1 MTTPAATSDRET
13 TASATFAP
21 GSLVRA
27 RSREWVVLPDST
39 DELLVL
45 RPLGG
50 SDDDTAGLLVGLEP
64 VERAEFAW
72 PDPDQAGDHLG
83 ARLLADAARLGFRSS
98 AGPFRSFGA
107 IAVEPRPYQLVPLL
121 MALRLDPV
129 RLLIADDVGIGKT
142 VEAGL
147 VAKELLVSGQAK
159 RLCVLCP
166 PHLAEQWQAEL
177 ATKFHIDAELVL
189 TSTASRLERSCGF
202 GESVFDVFPHTIVS
216 TDFIKGERRRDEFVR
231 SAPDLILV
239 DEAHTCAADTRGRGA
254 AHQRYSL
261 LKDLTAKEDRHVVL
275 VTATPH
281 SGNEGAF
288 RSLIGLLDPAFA
300 GLPDDEQI
308 DESTRARLARHFV
321 QRRRADIRAY
331 LDVDTPFPDRLDLPE
346 EDGRYQL
353 TPAYRSFVD
362 EILAW
367 AREAV
372 ADESGGRH
380 RQRVRWWSVLGLL
393 RSLASSPAAAAAT
406 LRNRAAPASTT
417 TIEEADD
424 VGRRSVLDQ
433 DDADDAGRPDATPGA
448 DPDPD
453 ADGTGG
459 TDGAGGTGDTGKTER
474 RRLRALADQADRL
487 AGSEDAKL
495 VHTTRLVRQLL
506 GEGYNPIV
514 FCRFIPTAD
523 YVAEHLAKALGSG
536 VAVESVTGVLP
547 PAEREARVADLG
559 GSARRVLVATDCLSE
574 GVNLQELFDAV
585 VHYDLP
591 WNPTRLE
598 QREGR
603 VDRYG
608 QPSAS
613 VKVATVY
620 GVDNVI
626 DEIVLEVL
634 LRKHKKIRSELGI
647 SIPVPGSNDEFIES
661 VFERLFTPDNRQ
673 LSLFAAPVRAVQET
687 LFAEW
692 DRAAD
697 KEKRSRTRYAHRTI
711 STDEVGAELA
721 AVRFA
726 IGSASDVA
734 RFVRDAVI
742 ALGGTV
748 VGDGASLVTDPVR
761 LTFAGLPRAARD
773 LLGTDAE
780 ALVGRYQPT
789 LRAGET
795 YLSRTHPVV
804 AGLAGYLLDTALD
817 SHAPSPAARCGA
829 IRTTAVEVAT
839 TVLVLRHRFDL
850 TVGKRGGPDE
860 QLLAEDLSLAAF
872 SGAPTSATWLGPDAA
887 EALLSVTPAGNVAP
901 EQRAQLIG
909 HIVER
914 AELLN
919 PALEHQ
925 ASERARELAATHRRA
940 RRDAGASSRVTVTAH
955 LPVDVL
961 GIYLYLPA

>member
-1 MTTPAATSDRET
+1 V
-13 TASATFAP
+13 TFAP

-39 DELLVL
+39 DELLIL

-50 SDDDTAGLLVGLEP
+50 SEDDTAGVLVDLEP
-64 VERAEFAW
+64 VEPAEFAW
-72 PDPDQAGDHLG
+72 PDPNQAGDHLG
-83 ARLLADAARLGFRSS
+83 AQLLADATRLGFRSS

-142 VEAGL
+142 VEAAL
-147 VAKELLVSGQAK
+147 IVKELLVSGQAK

-166 PHLAEQWQAEL
+166 PALAEQWQQEL

-189 TSTASRLERSCGF
+189 TSTAGRLERSCGF
-202 GESVFDVFPHTIVS
+202 NESVFDVFPYTIVS
-216 TDFIKGERRRDEFVR
+216 TDFIKGDRRRDEFLR
-231 SAPDLILV
+231 SAPDLIVV
-239 DEAHTCAADTRGRGA
+239 DEAHTCAADVRARGA

-261 LKDLTAKEDRHVVL
+261 LKDLTADPGRHVLL

-288 RSLIGLLDPAFA
+288 RSLIGLLDPTFG

-308 DESTRARLARHFV
+308 DETTRSRLARHFV
-321 QRRRADIRAY
+321 QRRRADIRSY
-331 LDVDTPFPDRLDLPE
+331 LNTDTPFPDRLELPE
-346 EDGRYQL
+346 EAGRYSL
-353 TPAYRSFVD
+353 TPAYLSFVED
-362 EILAW
+362 ILAW
-367 AREAV
+367 ARGTV
-372 ADESGGRH
+372 ADETGGRH
-380 RQRVRWWSVLGLL
+380 RQRVRWWSVLALL
-393 RSLASSPAAAAAT
+393 RSIASSPAAAAAT
-406 LRNRAAPASTT
+406 LRNRAAPAATT
-417 TIEEADD
+417 TVEEADD

-433 DDADDAGRPDATPGA
+433 DDGDDAGRPDATPGA
-448 DPDPD
+448 DPEP
-453 ADGTGG
+453 GE
-459 TDGAGGTGDTGKTER
+459 DGADKPQSR
-474 RRLRALADQADRL
+474 HLRMLADQADRL
-487 AGSEDAKL
+487 TGNEDAKL
-495 VHTTRLVRQLL
+495 AHTVRLVRTLL
-506 GEGYNPIV
+506 GEGYKPIV

-523 YVAEHLAKALGSG
+523 YVAEHLAKALGSD

-547 PAEREARVADLG
+547 PAEREARVQDLG
-559 GSARRVLVATDCLSE
+559 RSPRRLLVATDCLSE
-574 GVNLQELFDAV
+574 GVNLQEFFDAV

-608 QPSAS
+608 QPSKT

-634 LRKHKKIRSELGI
+634 LRKHKRIRSELGI

-661 VFERLFTPDNRQ
+661 VFERLFAPENRQ

-687 LFAEW
+687 LFADW

-697 KEKRSRTRYAHRTI
+697 QEKRSRARYAHHTI
-711 STDEVGAELA
+711 AIGEVASELA
-721 AVRFA
+721 AVQGA

-734 RFVRDAVI
+734 RFVRGAVT

-748 VGDGASLVTDPVR
+748 GGDGTNLGGDPVR
-761 LTFAGLPRAARD
+761 LSLAGLPRAARN
-773 LLGTDAE
+773 LLGTDAD
-780 ALVGRYQPT
+780 ALVGRYEPT

-804 AGLAGYLLDTALD
+804 AGLASYLLDTALD
-817 SHAPSPAARCGA
+817 LHSPSPAARCGA
-829 IRTTAVEVAT
+829 IRTSSVDVAT
-839 TVLVLRHRFDL
+839 TVLLVRHRFDL
-850 TVGKRGGPDE
+850 AVGRRGGPDE
-860 QLLAEDLSLAAF
+860 QLLAEDLALAAF
-872 SGAPTSATWLGPDAA
+872 CGTPSSATWLRPD
-887 EALLSVTPAGNVAP
+887 EARRLLSAVPAGNVAP
-901 EQRAQLIG
+901 EQRADFVR
-909 HIVER
+909 HVVEG
-914 AELLN
+914 AELLT

-925 ASERARELAATHRRA
+925 AAERAVELVATHRRV
-940 RRDAGASSRVTVTAH
+940 RRDAGASSRIGVTAH

-961 GIYLYLPA
+961 GVFVYLPV